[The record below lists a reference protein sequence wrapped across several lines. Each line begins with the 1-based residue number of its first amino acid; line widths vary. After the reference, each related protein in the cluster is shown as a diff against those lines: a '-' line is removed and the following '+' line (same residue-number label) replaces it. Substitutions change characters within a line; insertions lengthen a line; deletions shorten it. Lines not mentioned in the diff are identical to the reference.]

1 MSNIV
6 LPCVIIA
13 IVLAIILVLLF
24 SFIYVHFQ
32 ERAARYVAASRAREG
47 RARED
52 RAREDRAREDR
63 AREDRAREDRAR
75 EERARE
81 ILVERA
87 RFYAEAR
94 YWATRAVT
102 PPATNSECCIC
113 LGEFEKQD
121 NGDADDDT
129 MTLPTCYHRFH
140 ATCII
145 SWLLLAKKNTCP
157 FCRTCISTTFIRCI
171 YWHFRYLIKP
181 SSQLT
186 VT

>member
-24 SFIYVHFQ
+24 LFIKFICARFQ
-32 ERAARYVAASRAREG
+32 ERAARYVAAS
-47 RARED
+47 

-102 PPATNSECCIC
+102 PPGTNSECCIC

-140 ATCII
+140 ATCIM

-171 YWHFRYLIKP
+171 HWHFRHLIKP

>member
-6 LPCVIIA
+6 RPCVIFA

-24 SFIYVHFQ
+24 LFIKFICAPFQ
-32 ERAARYVAASRAREG
+32 ERAARYVAASRAC
-47 RARED
+47 
-52 RAREDRAREDR
+52 
-63 AREDRAREDRAR
+63 

-81 ILVERA
+81 ILAERAYFYAEA
-87 RFYAEAR
+87 RFYAEAY
-94 YWATRAVT
+94 YWATKAVT
-102 PPATNSECCIC
+102 PPGTNSECCIC

-129 MTLPTCYHRFH
+129 ITLPTCYHRFH
-140 ATCII
+140 ATCIM

-171 YWHFRYLIKP
+171 YWNFRHLIKP

>member
-6 LPCVIIA
+6 LPCVIFA
-13 IVLAIILVLLF
+13 IVLAIILVLVFLF
-24 SFIYVHFQ
+24 IKFTCARFQ
-32 ERAARYVAASRAREG
+32 EREARYVAASRARE
-47 RARED
+47 D
-52 RAREDRAREDR
+52 RAC
-63 AREDRAREDRAR
+63 
-75 EERARE
+75 E
-81 ILVERA
+81 ILAA

-102 PPATNSECCIC
+102 PPGTNSECCIC

-129 MTLPTCYHRFH
+129 ITLPTCYHRFH
-140 ATCII
+140 TTCIM
-145 SWLLLAKKNTCP
+145 SWLLLAKKNACP

-171 YWHFRYLIKP
+171 YWHFRHLIKP

>member
-6 LPCVIIA
+6 LPCVIFA
-13 IVLAIILVLLF
+13 IVLAIILVLVFLF
-24 SFIYVHFQ
+24 IKFTCARFQ
-32 ERAARYVAASRAREG
+32 ERAARYVAASRARE
-47 RARED
+47 E
-52 RAREDRAREDR
+52 
-63 AREDRAREDRAR
+63 RAR
-75 EERARE
+75 EERACE
-81 ILVERA
+81 ILAA

-102 PPATNSECCIC
+102 PPGTNSECCIC

-129 MTLPTCYHRFH
+129 ITLPTCYHRFH
-140 ATCII
+140 TTCIM
-145 SWLLLAKKNTCP
+145 SWLLLAKKNACP

-171 YWHFRYLIKP
+171 YWHFRHLIKP

>member
-6 LPCVIIA
+6 RPGVIFA
-13 IVLAIILVLLF
+13 IVLAIILVVLF
-24 SFIYVHFQ
+24 LFICARFQ
-32 ERAARYVAASRAREG
+32 ERAARYVAASRARE
-47 RARED
+47 
-52 RAREDRAREDR
+52 
-63 AREDRAREDRAR
+63 
-75 EERARE
+75 ERARE
-81 ILVERA
+81 ILAERA
-87 RFYAEAR
+87 YFYAEAY
-94 YWATRAVT
+94 YWATKAVT
-102 PPATNSECCIC
+102 PPGTNSECCIC

-129 MTLPTCYHRFH
+129 ITLPTCYHRFP
-140 ATCII
+140 ATCIM

-171 YWHFRYLIKP
+171 YWNFRHLIKP